1 MIRVALI
8 IDGTVSQIAVWDGVT
23 PWDHPLGMEGVEL
36 LDGEWCDL
44 GAVYDPLGSPRFST
58 LL

>member
-8 IDGTVSQIAVWDGVT
+8 LDGVVAQVAVWDGVT
-23 PWDHPLGMEGVEL
+23 PWDHPCGMEGVEL
-36 LDGEWCDL
+36 GESEWCEP
-44 GAVYDPLGSPRFST
+44 GAVYDPNGTPRFST

>member
-1 MIRVALI
+1 MIRIALI
-8 IDGTVSQIAVWDGVT
+8 LDGVVAQVAVWDGVT

-36 LDGEWCDL
+36 TEGEWCEP
-44 GAVYDPLGSPRFST
+44 GAIYDANGSPRFGP

>member
-8 IDGTVSQIAVWDGVT
+8 LDGIVSQIAVWDGVA

-36 LDGEWCDL
+36 LEGEWCEP
-44 GAVYDPLGSPRFST
+44 GAVYDENASPRFST

>member
-8 IDGTVSQIAVWDGVT
+8 LDGIVQQIAAWDGVT
-23 PWDHPLGMEGVEL
+23 PWDHPLGMVGVEL
-36 LDGEWCDL
+36 LEDEWCEP
-44 GAVYDPLGSPRFST
+44 GAVYDANGSPRFSS

>member
-8 IDGTVSQIAVWDGVT
+8 LDGVVAQIAVWDGVT
-23 PWDHPLGMEGVEL
+23 PWDHPLGMAGVEL
-36 LDGEWCDL
+36 TEGEWCET
-44 GAVYDPLGSPRFST
+44 GAIYDPNGSLRFGP